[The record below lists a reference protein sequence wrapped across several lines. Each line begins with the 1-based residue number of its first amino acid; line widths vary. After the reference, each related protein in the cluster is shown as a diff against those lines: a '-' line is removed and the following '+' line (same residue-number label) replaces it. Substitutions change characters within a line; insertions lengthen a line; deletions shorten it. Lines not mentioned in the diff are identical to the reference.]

1 MDEFTKDINLYP
13 SNNDEN
19 QSLEPE
25 EKGESNARD
34 VVPNK
39 SKDDVIAPSAE
50 DQEDVS
56 EVSLS
61 DNMEEE
67 GWKEDVPRGRSSKD
81 LGLEKDSFVER

>member
-50 DQEDVS
+50 D
-56 EVSLS
+56 
-61 DNMEEE
+61 
-67 GWKEDVPRGRSSKD
+67 
-81 LGLEKDSFVER
+81 